1 MSVMPP
7 TKNVLVECWQGC
19 DMDWSSIIVG
29 GMAATATVLAAW
41 VLSRQNT
48 RQHAQGASV
57 VLTELSALDAKVQ
70 GIDGKVDRLKADY
83 EVMFGL
89 LASQDQRLNDAGI
102 AQQEDTLSANKKQRR
117 SAVRVVK

>member
-1 MSVMPP
+1 MSVMLPP
-7 TKNVLVECWQGC
+7 RNVLAECWQGC
-19 DMDWSSIIVG
+19 DMDWSSIVVG

-48 RQHAQGASV
+48 RQHAQGSQV

-70 GIDGKVDRLKADY
+70 GIDEKVDRLKADH

-102 AQQEDTLSANKKQRR
+102 AQQEDTLSANKKQHR
-117 SAVRVVK
+117 SPVRVVR

>member
-57 VLTELSALDAKVQ
+57 VLAELSALDAKVQ
-70 GIDGKVDRLKADY
+70 GIDEKVDRLKADH
-83 EVMFGL
+83 EVVFGL
-89 LASQDQRLNDAGI
+89 LASPGSTV
-102 AQQEDTLSANKKQRR
+102 E
-117 SAVRVVK
+117 